1 MERQRWRPVRPRST
15 TPGLGRGCLSFPTPP
30 QSGSFNHVTP
40 QRPDTQQ
47 CLQHWGQLTGLKVG
61 MLVAVTLSHPV
72 KPSPRVQGDPHQQGA
87 PRALPQGRTKEAPAS
102 PPPPPSTGPNMR
114 GWSPAE
120 LPRGRDESGPIWL
133 PTLGPEPGPHRC
145 RHLGAKTPSGH
156 RMSCQGERRPGKTAS
171 RQDSGYGPSSRSP
184 TQNGGGSVTS
194 KPVWETNV
202 GDAINHRAAHPKLR
216 PKTAYT
222 PRNP

>member
-1 MERQRWRPVRPRST
+1 MSPA
-15 TPGLGRGCLSFPTPP
+15 LGAADGP
-30 QSGSFNHVTP
+30 QSRDVGGGDSESPCQTQSSGPGRLSPAGSSTSPATGPNKGSP
-40 QRPDTQQ
+40 S
-47 CLQHWGQLTGLKVG
+47 LT
-61 MLVAVTLSHPV
+61 
-72 KPSPRVQGDPHQQGA
+72 
-87 PRALPQGRTKEAPAS
+87 

>member
-1 MERQRWRPVRPRST
+1 MSPA
-15 TPGLGRGCLSFPTPP
+15 LGAADGP
-30 QSGSFNHVTP
+30 QSRDVGGGDSESP
-40 QRPDTQQ
+40 CQTQSS
-47 CLQHWGQLTGLKVG
+47 GPGR
-61 MLVAVTLSHPV
+61 
-72 KPSPRVQGDPHQQGA
+72 PSPAGSS
-87 PRALPQGRTKEAPAS
+87 TSPATGPNKGS
-102 PPPPPSTGPNMR
+102 PSLTPPPSTGPNMR

-171 RQDSGYGPSSRSP
+171 RQDSGYGPGSRSP

-194 KPVWETNV
+194 KPVWETKV
-202 GDAINHRAAHPKLR
+202 GDAINYRAAHPKLR

-222 PRNP
+222 PRNQ